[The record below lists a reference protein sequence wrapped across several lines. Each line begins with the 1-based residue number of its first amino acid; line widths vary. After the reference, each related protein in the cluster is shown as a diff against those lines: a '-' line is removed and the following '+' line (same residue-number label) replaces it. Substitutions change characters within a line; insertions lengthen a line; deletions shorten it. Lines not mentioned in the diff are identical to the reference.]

1 MKGINSVIISGN
13 VGDRITI
20 GKTGRGDSAC
30 SFSVASDAAP
40 VPTAT
45 WVRVSVY
52 GDELV
57 QVCRAHLVKGVYVLV
72 EGELMNRAGRFG
84 ELTEVRARRVVF
96 VDGNKNRT
104 EAISHADDRGGE
116 DDAAGEGGVLADP
129 GTCAGA
135 GSRP

>member
-20 GKTGRGDSAC
+20 GRTSRGDPAC

-52 GDELV
+52 GEELV
-57 QVCRAHLVKGVYVLV
+57 QVCRMHLTKGVYVLV

-96 VDGNKNRT
+96 VDGSKKT
-104 EAISHADDRGGE
+104 EATHDGRNGA
-116 DDAAGEGGVLADP
+116 DDAASEGEVVADP
-129 GTCAGA
+129 AACAGA
-135 GSRP
+135 GTRP

>member
-1 MKGINSVIISGN
+1 MKGINSVVISGN

-20 GKTGRGDSAC
+20 GRTGRGDPAC

-52 GDELV
+52 GPELV
-57 QVCRAHLVKGVYVLV
+57 EVCRAHLTKGVYVLV
-72 EGELMNRAGRFG
+72 EGELMNRAGKFG

-96 VDGNKNRT
+96 VDGNKKT
-104 EAISHADDRGGE
+104 EAIHDGRSGA
-116 DDAAGEGGVLADP
+116 DDAASEGEVVADP
-129 GTCAGA
+129 AACAGA